1 MLQTGRNESL
11 TEDSKKVQIPVI
23 MIEKYGDRKVL
34 LYLGKKKY
42 YIKHHGSHDKNK
54 KKEKVFD
61 YIL

>member
-1 MLQTGRNESL
+1 MLQSGRNESL

-42 YIKHHGSHDKNK
+42 YIMNRVVIKQPMDT
-54 KKEKVFD
+54 D
-61 YIL
+61 